1 MPALCVR
8 EMTTLENR
16 TAGTTEDSFVLEIS
30 LSRNTGEWLEELHEE
45 LTQTGLGL
53 DVAGVKEHRKL
64 RDDLVQQIDDYLLP
78 RLSNLDAPLLTVVGG
93 STGSG
98 KSTLVNSLVGK
109 RVSKPGVLRPTTRS
123 PVLVCHP
130 DDVSWFS
137 DDRVFP
143 GLRRVTGDGSGQGSS
158 LVLVQQ
164 DSLPPGVAILD
175 SPDIDSVAE
184 ANRALATKLLA
195 AADLWLFVTTAARYA
210 DAVPWEFLDQARQ
223 RSTALALVLN
233 RVPPGAEEEVAIHL
247 EAMIGERGIGGTQVF
262 VIQEVELPDGDLP
275 PSQVAPVRAWLH
287 GLVDDVETR
296 TQVIRQTLTGALAS
310 VPQRVLQV
318 AEHREA
324 QEEAVR
330 SLSDSV
336 DRAYSDSLH
345 EIDEALGSGSLLRG
359 EVLARWQDLVGTGDI
374 MRSLQM
380 SIGRIRDR
388 FTAFLT
394 GRGSAEAEVRGEI
407 ESALTTLIVGQA
419 DEAAANAVDSWTAS
433 AAGRQLLGEDARA
446 LGRPSADLRGRVNV
460 EIREWERDLLE
471 LVRGAGQSKR
481 LTARAISLG
490 INTVGVALMVLVFA
504 HTGGLTGV
512 EIGVAGGTA
521 TMSQALLSAIFG
533 EQAVR
538 DLAAEARRRLL
549 ARVTGLMDDEAA
561 RLYDRVNEA
570 RGADGQAE
578 GLRILAKGAPAS

>member
-1 MPALCVR
+1 MRCVR
-8 EMTTLENR
+8 ELTALETR
-16 TAGTTEDSFVLEIS
+16 TERANEDSFVLEIS
-30 LSRNTGEWLEELHEE
+30 LSQNTGEWLQEVHQE
-45 LTQTGLGL
+45 LTHTGLTL
-53 DVAGVKEHRKL
+53 DVPGVEGHRKL
-64 RDDLVQQIDDYLLP
+64 RSDLVQQIDDYLLP

-93 STGSG
+93 STGAG

-143 GLRRVTGDGSGQGSS
+143 GLRRITGDGSGQGSS
-158 LVLVQQ
+158 LVLVSH
-164 DSLPPGVAILD
+164 DALPPGVAILD

-223 RSTALALVLN
+223 RSTAMALVLN
-233 RVPPGAEEEVAIHL
+233 RVPPGAEEEVQTHL
-247 EAMIGERGIGGTQVF
+247 EAMLSERGIGGTRVF
-262 VIQEVELPDGDLP
+262 VIQETELSSGDLP
-275 PSQVAPVRAWLH
+275 QSQIAPVHAWLH
-287 GLVDDVETR
+287 ELVDDAETR
-296 TQVIRQTLTGALAS
+296 TQVIRQTLAGALAS
-310 VPQRVLQV
+310 VPNRVLQV
-318 AEHREA
+318 AEHRDAQAEA
-324 QEEAVR
+324 AR
-330 SLSDSV
+330 ALSDSV
-336 DRAYSDSLH
+336 RQAYGKSLD
-345 EIDEALGSGSLLRG
+345 EIDKTLGNGSLLRA

-374 MRSLQM
+374 MRTLQT

-394 GRGSAEAEVRGEI
+394 GRSSAEAEVRGEI

-419 DEAAANAVDSWTAS
+419 DEAAANAVDSWAAS
-433 AAGRQLLGEDARA
+433 ATGRQLLGEDARA
-446 LGRPSADLRGRVNV
+446 LGRPSADLRDRVNA

-481 LTARAISLG
+481 LTARALSLG
-490 INTVGVALMVLVFA
+490 INTVGVALMVLIFA

-521 TMSQALLSAIFG
+521 TMSQALLSALFG

-538 DLAAEARRRLL
+538 DLATEARRRLL
-549 ARVTGLMDDEAA
+549 ARVTGLMEDEAA
-561 RLYDRVNEA
+561 RLHDRVTEA
-570 RGADGQAE
+570 RGPGGQAE
-578 GLRILAKGAPAS
+578 ALRTLAKGAPES